1 MYPLGPSC
9 FGSARHD
16 GPGGALQAEF
26 RFWSIRFAEIVSKG
40 AGAGPDLCH
49 VLQRIH
55 LLTRNYMFLGH
66 FGVAFGAKP
75 QQPRV
80 SLGTLFLAAQLA
92 DLVWPTLLLL
102 GVERVNIVPH
112 ATAANALDFVH
123 YPFSHSLLSELVG
136 GLLLGLVYWLVNR
149 NVKGALLVGLLVPSH
164 WLLDLV
170 VHHPD
175 LPLYPGHSPLLGMG
189 LWNHLAITQVVE
201 FALLGV
207 GLWLYVRRTQAR
219 NGVGRYGLLG
229 LVAFLVLSHVSSIFS
244 PPPTS
249 VEFIGW
255 GAQLMWLTVLL
266 AYWVD
271 RNREVIGETPLVSV
285 PSIS

>member
-1 MYPLGPSC
+1 
-9 FGSARHD
+9 
-16 GPGGALQAEF
+16 
-26 RFWSIRFAEIVSKG
+26 
-40 AGAGPDLCH
+40 
-49 VLQRIH
+49 
-55 LLTRNYMFLGH
+55 MFLGH
-66 FGVAFGAKP
+66 FGVAFGAKT

-123 YPFSHSLLSELVG
+123 YPFTHSLLAELVG
-136 GLLLGLVYWLVNR
+136 GLLLGLIYWVVRR
-149 NVKGALLVGLLVPSH
+149 NVPGAVLVGLLVPSH

-170 VHHPD
+170 VHQPD
-175 LPLYPGHSPLLGMG
+175 LPLYPGHSPLLGLG
-189 LWNHLAITQVVE
+189 LWNHLALTQVVE
-201 FALLGV
+201 FALLGL
-207 GLWLYVRRTQAR
+207 GLGLYVRRTRAR

-229 LVAFLVLSHVSSIFS
+229 LVAFLVVSHLASIFS

-249 VEFIGW
+249 VAFIGW

-266 AYWVD
+266 GYWVD
-271 RNREVIGETPLVSV
+271 RNREATAETRPASA